1 MGKLQTVQK
10 LGTKILIL
18 FRYTLNLTKTDDGDG
33 SCTADQ
39 TSPAYNIECS
49 IKSNITA
56 RTIINPVRSARLT
69 TKGTKSILYGR
80 VEVTAKLPQGDW
92 LWPAIWMMP
101 EDSVYGTWPLSGEI
115 DIMESRGNDR
125 SYAGKGRNSFM
136 STLHW
141 GEYLADYVIFSVMYA
156 NFLKR
161 SFGSGRFLLQNN
173 TCAYAE
179 AS

>member
-1 MGKLQTVQK
+1 M
-10 LGTKILIL
+10 
-18 FRYTLNLTKTDDGDG
+18 
-33 SCTADQ
+33 
-39 TSPAYNIECS
+39 ECS

-69 TKGTKSILYGR
+69 TKGSKSILYGR

-125 SYAGKGRNSFM
+125 SYAGQGRNSFM

-141 GEYLADYVIFSVMYA
+141 GKDLTCYVIFSIIFA
-156 NFLKR
+156 DFLKR
-161 SFGSGRFLLQNN
+161 SFCSGRFLLQNN
-173 TCAYAE
+173 TRAHAE